1 MGPQQL
7 TQPGLGWWASLLLL
21 RVRLQMLKSLQ
32 HYLHQL
38 ILVGN
43 ELFNLGLA
51 WLLELLP

>member
-7 TQPGLGWWASLLLL
+7 TQPGLGWWPSLLLL